1 MNSGVT
7 EEVGKVAGGF
17 VSSLK
22 DQPLSLALVVMNLAM
37 LVFFYFLLSTVAS
50 QREREVTQ
58 LHQEQKDVREMLGK
72 CIVPERD
79 RRGDLTWPPSL
90 GEALK

>member
-1 MNSGVT
+1 MNPGVT

-37 LVFFYFLLSTVAS
+37 LVFFYFLLNTVAT
-50 QREREVTQ
+50 QREREITQ
-58 LHQEQKDVREMLGK
+58 LHQEQREVREMLGK
-72 CIVPERD
+72 CIIPEHD
-79 RRGDLTWPPSL
+79 RRSTY
-90 GEALK
+90 